1 MSTKPAWASGRALWA
16 KASSFL
22 ILFSANMEVN
32 TTPNAARG
40 EATLTIAG
48 QPRKIRLSM
57 NVMRDVTKLTGMG
70 TGQFVELLSTDF
82 DEAATALVA
91 CAVKRYVPGQQ
102 AFTQDDAG
110 DLIDS
115 LNPAENDALA
125 EAIKETL
132 RVGPLFAALT
142 AKVSA
147 QPEPTP
153 SENGTNT
160 STSPSV
166 S

>member
-1 MSTKPAWASGRALWA
+1 
-16 KASSFL
+16 
-22 ILFSANMEVN
+22 MEVN
-32 TTPNAARG
+32 TTPNATRG

-48 QPRKIRLSM
+48 QPHTIRFGM
-57 NVMRDVTKLTGMG
+57 NVMRDVTKLTGLG
-70 TGQFVELLSTDF
+70 TGEFAQLLSTDF
-82 DEAATALVA
+82 NEAATALVA

-110 DLIDS
+110 ELIDG
-115 LNPAENDALA
+115 LNAAENDGLA
-125 EAIKETL
+125 ESIKETL
-132 RVGPLFAALT
+132 SVGPLFAALT

-147 QPEPTP
+147 KSQPTP

-160 STSPSV
+160 STSPSE